1 LKIVHVIV
9 GAGNLDYFLNA
20 IESVRSHKAGDIVAQ
35 YNWVDERDHTTFEK
49 YARLIE
55 ERVARLDS
63 RPNRQGLRTGSL
75 YEANNFAL
83 DLVRQEYDWVSF
95 MQADMQLMWWDE
107 KILSAAERIIGR
119 EKWDGNEISFY
130 TQLPVLGKSLSPY
143 EKWHR
148 NPRTESFSTLG
159 FVDVCLVPLFDKLN
173 QDFRFDGTERSMSDD
188 AANKLSPLHWHPFPY
203 VSPIPFPLT
212 VRDNRRSPGNC
223 ENLGIRPILKVSNGI
238 NVDFSQAELHPI
250 SMEDTIVPNDWIS
263 AYPYWPSD
271 TQGIDWI
278 QKRLRF
284 ATSRSLSPFAVIDKN
299 GKISPIEIRRFR
311 PGVLAILR
319 SMLAF
324 FSREMIL
331 GLKKMK

>member
-1 LKIVHVIV
+1 
-9 GAGNLDYFLNA
+9 
-20 IESVRSHKAGDIVAQ
+20 
-35 YNWVDERDHTTFEK
+35 
-49 YARLIE
+49 
-55 ERVARLDS
+55 
-63 RPNRQGLRTGSL
+63 
-75 YEANNFAL
+75 
-83 DLVRQEYDWVSF
+83 
-95 MQADMQLMWWDE
+95 
-107 KILSAAERIIGR
+107 
-119 EKWDGNEISFY
+119 
-130 TQLPVLGKSLSPY
+130 
-143 EKWHR
+143 
-148 NPRTESFSTLG
+148 
-159 FVDVCLVPLFDKLN
+159 LVPLFDKLN

-250 SMEDTIVPNDWIS
+250 SMEDTIVPNGWIS